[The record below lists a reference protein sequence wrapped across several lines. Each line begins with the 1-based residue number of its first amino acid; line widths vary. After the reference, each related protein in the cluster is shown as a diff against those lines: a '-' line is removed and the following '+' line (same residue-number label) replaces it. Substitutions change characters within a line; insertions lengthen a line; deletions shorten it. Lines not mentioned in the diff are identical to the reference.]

1 MENLKNS
8 DQQNEY
14 LTIKQRNNNDNIH
27 KIITSI
33 LVDYADPEYEHELSS
48 LITIHYIISQ
58 ERFKTLLK
66 LTNNKINFEE
76 LSTIILPKQQAIEC
90 KTLLDSF
97 HQRINY
103 RQKRFKR
110 IENLQKLLLSSISTE
125 KFLEMISD
133 LVSPNHLHILDPII
147 EKYSIFLTTIIIRI
161 ISNKELLKICAYE
174 QKLDTNDQ
182 SHRQQE
188 SSIDISVGNADRKS
202 AGVNLSRMT
211 ILDLRETSL
220 TLQSIFDCYTLSMS
234 MYTHN
239 SVLRHKIE
247 QTIII
252 TIFDYILH
260 FNHRTM
266 INEQLRKLFNG
277 FKPLAVYKVQLLIEK
292 ELIVIKLLLNI
303 RKQQAL
309 LTIDDL
315 NIYLESYPI
324 PCRLD
329 IVNELRGSK
338 IISQSL
344 ANITAPEAQA
354 IFLIYMM
361 ITLIQKE
368 AILKN
373 QSSEYKTVIQE
384 QFLINILD
392 RKQLTNIQFELAL
405 NQNMRR
411 RQVIQ
416 TNILSD
422 QIKTVKIV
430 KEKAQRTV
438 DHALLKMDEN
448 IQSFSK
454 PIQISSR
461 LTYNSLVKQ
470 HKSLIENN
478 QELLIIDKNINNELL
493 PNLRSL
499 RHNYI
504 QTKIPRN
511 QLHLLVEQGCGCG
524 CSLDLIRHIIY
535 HY

>member
-1 MENLKNS
+1 
-8 DQQNEY
+8 Y
-14 LTIKQRNNNDNIH
+14 LN
-27 KIITSI
+27 
-33 LVDYADPEYEHELSS
+33 
-48 LITIHYIISQ
+48 
-58 ERFKTLLK
+58 
-66 LTNNKINFEE
+66 
-76 LSTIILPKQQAIEC
+76 
-90 KTLLDSF
+90 
-97 HQRINY
+97 
-103 RQKRFKR
+103 
-110 IENLQKLLLSSISTE
+110 
-125 KFLEMISD
+125 
-133 LVSPNHLHILDPII
+133 
-147 EKYSIFLTTIIIRI
+147 
-161 ISNKELLKICAYE
+161 
-174 QKLDTNDQ
+174 
-182 SHRQQE
+182 
-188 SSIDISVGNADRKS
+188 
-202 AGVNLSRMT
+202 
-211 ILDLRETSL
+211 
-220 TLQSIFDCYTLSMS
+220 
-234 MYTHN
+234 
-239 SVLRHKIE
+239 
-247 QTIII
+247 
-252 TIFDYILH
+252 
-260 FNHRTM
+260 
-266 INEQLRKLFNG
+266 
-277 FKPLAVYKVQLLIEK
+277 
-292 ELIVIKLLLNI
+292 
-303 RKQQAL
+303 
-309 LTIDDL
+309 
-315 NIYLESYPI
+315 
-324 PCRLD
+324 
-329 IVNELRGSK
+329 
-338 IISQSL
+338 
-344 ANITAPEAQA
+344 
-354 IFLIYMM
+354 
-361 ITLIQKE
+361 E